1 MKLFSCLFLFQKGML
16 MNNNHKDTERQ
27 VVHASAVVAGN
38 SGQVNH
44 RAAVS
49 STAQSPLQDG
59 DENIKIALDAGE
71 TRLIKG
77 NVLLN
82 VANAANHRAKVLD
95 FTYGG
100 KTYTAGES
108 TGNFTL
114 KADGTYVLYHQYQ
127 NKTPGEPVNVGYTV
141 GSGGQTNQS
150 TLTISFADTYPA
162 YPDADET
169 VNAKGS
175 VSGSVLEGKLYHL
188 GNPVQEVASYAING
202 MKYQAGQKAAIF
214 GLGTFVLNK
223 DGSYHFSVEGQRIA
237 SVKMPKVEY
246 TVNILTEE
254 GLKADK
260 STLTINLP
268 ANIAANHYAEAD
280 AKANVFANLNQ
291 THALESRIETGNLL
305 DKYVGNNKPY
315 ISGFSVRGVYYAAG
329 ETVEVKNLG
338 LVTINRDGSYFINAK
353 DLPNNRWKMPEIAFT
368 VSNGYK
374 ASSSVLRLQM
384 DELPKD
390 QDENHRLEGDGGRNN
405 VLENAN
411 YFVTGYKIDGVAYR
425 AGQTAQIKDIGS
437 FVLNADGSYHLA
449 AKNAPIGVWQLP
461 EITYTVSGG
470 KRTKASKLSLVLDN
484 TSKAGVLTDEG
495 EVNDS
500 TSGSYT
506 QGNVLENASNKLN
519 GKEVGNI
526 FVTGFEVN
534 GLTYQP
540 GDTAHLNAG
549 SLTLNADG
557 SYVFRNHEQ
566 LYIAPPVKY
575 TVSNGVKSV
584 VSELTIALPDLAH
597 LDPYS
602 YHYYDNVS
610 IWSGDNRNGVVV
622 KLQGYSTD
630 SGLLVGD
637 AYKIAPA
644 TDSYAETGVE
654 TLNDYST
661 SNVLIGDRL
670 NIDKLTWESGGVT
683 IKGSDFDNSIDGIR
697 AYLKTQNDYT
707 SEQFRQSFDD
717 SFPFFM
723 RAKTIDEKVQAM
735 QDRDV
740 FNYVKTH
747 YADLIDTNPQ
757 GGNDTLTGS
766 HEDDI
771 IIGNAGND
779 TLTGNRGKDT
789 FVFTFNSNSGH
800 DVITDFVKGYDK
812 ISFSDVVDTSKLIW
826 EPEIRTLKFTG
837 VQDGHVYENSIYIK
851 DGSVDLKLE
860 DLLGTTAA
868 I

>member
-1 MKLFSCLFLFQKGML
+1 
-16 MNNNHKDTERQ
+16 MNNNHKETERQ

-44 RAAVS
+44 RAAGS
-49 STAQSPLQDG
+49 STAQPPLQDS
-59 DENIKIALDAGE
+59 DESIKIALDAGE

-82 VANAANHRAKVLD
+82 VANAANHQAKVLD
-95 FTYGG
+95 FTFGG
-100 KTYTAGES
+100 KTYSAGES

-127 NKTPGEPVNVGYTV
+127 NKMPGEPVNVGYTV
-141 GSGGQTNQS
+141 GSGGQTDQS

-175 VSGSVLEGKLYHL
+175 VSGSVLEGKLYHV
-188 GNPVQEVASYAING
+188 GNPVQEVVSYVING

-223 DGSYHFSVEGQRIA
+223 DGSYHFSVEGQRVA

-374 ASSSVLRLQM
+374 ASSAVLRLQM

-425 AGQTAQIKDIGS
+425 AGQTAHIKDIGS
-437 FVLNADGSYHLA
+437 FVLNADGSYHLS
-449 AKNAPIGVWQLP
+449 AKDAPIGVWQLL

-484 TSKAGVLTDEG
+484 TSKAGELTDEN
-495 EVNDS
+495 EYNPVP
-500 TSGSYT
+500 
-506 QGNVLENASNKLN
+506 QNVLENASNKLD

-534 GLTYQP
+534 GLTYQA
-540 GDTAHLNAG
+540 GDTAQLNEGAF
-549 SLTLNADG
+549 TLNADG
-557 SYVFRNHEQ
+557 SYVFNNHRT
-566 LYIAPPVKY
+566 LYDVPPVKY

-584 VSELTIALPDLAH
+584 TSELKLSLSDLGH
-597 LDPYS
+597 LDPYA
-602 YHYYDNVS
+602 YMYYDNVS
-610 IWSGDNRNGVVV
+610 VWFGDNRNGKATNV
-622 KLQGYSTD
+622 KGYFTD

-637 AYKIAPA
+637 AYKTAPA
-644 TDSYAETGVE
+644 TDSQVESGVE
-654 TLNDYST
+654 TLNFYNN

-697 AYLKTQNDYT
+697 AYLKSNHDYS
-707 SEQFRQSFDD
+707 SETFKQRLDGMFYFNGD
-717 SFPFFM
+717 
-723 RAKTIDEKVQAM
+723 KTTEQKIQIVKDW
-735 QDRDV
+735 DV

-757 GGNDTLTGS
+757 GGNDTLIGS

-826 EPEIRTLKFTG
+826 EPEIRTLKFAG

-860 DLLGTTAA
+860 DLLGTTTT

>member
-1 MKLFSCLFLFQKGML
+1 M
-16 MNNNHKDTERQ
+16 
-27 VVHASAVVAGN
+27 
-38 SGQVNH
+38 
-44 RAAVS
+44 
-49 STAQSPLQDG
+49 
-59 DENIKIALDAGE
+59 
-71 TRLIKG
+71 
-77 NVLLN
+77 
-82 VANAANHRAKVLD
+82 
-95 FTYGG
+95 
-100 KTYTAGES
+100 
-108 TGNFTL
+108 
-114 KADGTYVLYHQYQ
+114 
-127 NKTPGEPVNVGYTV
+127 
-141 GSGGQTNQS
+141 
-150 TLTISFADTYPA
+150 
-162 YPDADET
+162 
-169 VNAKGS
+169 
-175 VSGSVLEGKLYHL
+175 
-188 GNPVQEVASYAING
+188 
-202 MKYQAGQKAAIF
+202 
-214 GLGTFVLNK
+214 LNK
-223 DGSYHFSVEGQRIA
+223 DGSYHFSVEGQRVA

-268 ANIAANHYAEAD
+268 ATIAANHYAEANT
-280 AKANVFANLNQ
+280 KANVFANLNQ

-338 LVTINRDGSYFINAK
+338 LVTINRDGSYFINSK

-390 QDENHRLEGDGGRNN
+390 QDENHRLEGDGGRGN

-411 YFVTGYKIDGVAYR
+411 YIVTDYKVDGVAYR
-425 AGQTAQIKDIGS
+425 VGQTAQIKDIGS

-484 TSKAGVLTDEG
+484 TSKAGELTDEN
-495 EVNDS
+495 EYDPIS
-500 TSGSYT
+500 H
-506 QGNVLENASNKLN
+506 NVLENASNKLD

-534 GLTYQP
+534 GLTYQA
-540 GDTAHLNAG
+540 GDTAQLNEGAF
-549 SLTLNADG
+549 TLNADG
-557 SYVFRNHEQ
+557 SYVFNNHRT
-566 LYIAPPVKY
+566 LYDVPAVKY
-575 TVSNGVKSV
+575 TISNGVKSV
-584 VSELTIALPDLAH
+584 TSELKLSLIDLAH
-597 LDPYS
+597 LDPYA
-602 YHYYDNVS
+602 YMYYDNVS
-610 IWSGDNRNGVVV
+610 VWSGDNRNATVTNV
-622 KLQGYSTD
+622 KGYFTD

-637 AYKIAPA
+637 AYKTAPA
-644 TDSYAETGVE
+644 TDSHVEAGVE
-654 TLNDYST
+654 TLNTYNN
-661 SNVLIGDRL
+661 SNVLVGDRL

-683 IKGSDFDNSIDGIR
+683 IKGSDFDNSIDGLR
-697 AYLKTQNDYT
+697 AYLKSNHDYA
-707 SEQFRQSFDD
+707 SEAFKQQLDGMFY
-717 SFPFFM
+717 FFSGE
-723 RAKTIDEKVQAM
+723 KTIEQKIQIMKDW
-735 QDRDV
+735 DL
-740 FNYVKTH
+740 FNYVNKH

-757 GGNDTLTGS
+757 GGNDTLIGS

-851 DGSVDLKLE
+851 DGSIDLKLE
-860 DLLGTTAA
+860 DLLGTTATV
-868 I
+868 